1 MDVLLCFDANEVDL
15 GDLSSWYGHRGGWE
29 EDWLQHSESADL
41 HLFWEGG
48 ETGCVG
54 CDPTP
59 ATSHACQANLGGAN
73 LPTLGALGVGRKIA
87 FSVVVL
93 SQNLGQSLPGVV
105 GGALHTVWHS
115 EFLAKTRQTDMPR
128 DQSRLPVQWKGKQLN
143 QENILVVN
151 IVQQPADNRSS
162 RHGEFIKMTVIG
174 RVAVMSGKLN

>member
-93 SQNLGQSLPGVV
+93 SQNLGQSLPRVV
-105 GGALHTVWHS
+105 GGSLNTVWHS
-115 EFLAKTRQTDMPR
+115 EFLVKTRQTNIMR
-128 DQSRLPVQWKGKQLN
+128 HHQSQCSGRGSNAIKKYLGDQPPDNSSLSSHRVHYTDCDYSERLQ
-143 QENILVVN
+143 
-151 IVQQPADNRSS
+151 
-162 RHGEFIKMTVIG
+162 
-174 RVAVMSGKLN
+174 